1 MHSFIGIPIN
11 AITKVKVKAESRIPG
26 TRLLK
31 ISTNQSDFFFSV
43 AAEQQSEWMTKL
55 IWAKLTSMGCT
66 ASGEYFQGVVDGPIT
81 KKSFF
86 GGWEPKIGLLTGS
99 LFKILPYENGAPEK
113 TVSEVSEIWTRF

>member
-86 GGWEPKIGLLTGS
+86 GGW
-99 LFKILPYENGAPEK
+99 
-113 TVSEVSEIWTRF
+113 